1 MSGYKCSMSNKLF
14 NSFFMGGFE
23 CSTHRTRS
31 GKRLDMITATRHDS
45 HAFAD
50 YERLR
55 NRGIYTARDGVRWH
69 IIEKA
74 PYQYDFSSVLAMLR
88 AARHAEI
95 QIIWDLCH
103 YGWPDDL
110 DIFSHEF
117 IRRYAE
123 FAKAFAHTLKNETDD
138 IPFIC
143 PINEISFFSWASGEV
158 GYFYPYAEKRG
169 NELKIQLVRAVIE
182 GIEAV
187 WDVNPEARIVHTDP
201 LINIIADPARPDCNA
216 EAEAYRLSQFAAWDM
231 IGGRLYP
238 QLGGHDKFLDIIG
251 VNFYPHNQW
260 MFDSLPYNPSFAIDR
275 SNSLYKPFR
284 QMLIENY
291 ERYKRPLFIA
301 ETGAEGDLRLDWLR
315 YVCDEV
321 RVALRAGAT
330 IEGICLYPIINHPGW
345 DDDRHCHNGL
355 WDYPDSSGER
365 KIYEPLA
372 DELRSQMHLFGLTR

>member
-1 MSGYKCSMSNKLF
+1 MSNKLF
-14 NSFFMGGFE
+14 KSFFMGGFE
-23 CSTHRTRS
+23 CSTHRTRG
-31 GKRLDMITATRHDS
+31 GKRLDIIAATQHDS
-45 HAFAD
+45 YVLTD

-69 IIEKA
+69 IIEKT
-74 PYQYDFSSVLAMLR
+74 PYQYDFSSALAMLR
-88 AARHAEI
+88 AARDAEI
-95 QIIWDLCH
+95 QVIWDLCH

-110 DIFSHEF
+110 DIFSNEF

-123 FAKAFAHTLKNETDD
+123 FAKAFAHILKDETDD
-138 IPFIC
+138 TPFIC

-158 GYFYPYAEKRG
+158 GYFFPYTEKQG
-169 NELKIQLVRAVIE
+169 NELKIQLARAVIE

-187 WDVNPEARIVHTDP
+187 WDVIPEARIVHTDP
-201 LINIIADPARPDCNA
+201 LINIIADPAKPECNV

-231 IGGRLYP
+231 IGGQLYP
-238 QLGGHDKFLDIIG
+238 QLGGHDKYLDIIG

-260 MFDSLPYNPSFAIDR
+260 MFESLPYNPSFAIDR
-275 SNSLYKPFR
+275 SHSLYKPFR

-301 ETGAEGDLRLDWLR
+301 ETGAEGDLRVDWLH

-321 RVALRAGAT
+321 RAALQAGTT
-330 IEGICLYPIINHPGW
+330 IEGICLYPIVNHPGW
-345 DDDRHCHNGL
+345 DDERHCYNGL
-355 WDYPDSSGER
+355 WDYPNGSGER

-372 DELRSQMHLFGLTR
+372 DELRSQMLLIEPTR

>member
-1 MSGYKCSMSNKLF
+1 MSNRLF
-14 NSFFMGGFE
+14 KSFFIGGFE

-31 GKRLDMITATRHDS
+31 GKRLDMIGATQHDTYVV
-45 HAFAD
+45 AD

-55 NRGIYTARDGVRWH
+55 KSGICTVRDGVRWH
-69 IIEKA
+69 IIERA
-74 PYQYDFSSVLAMLR
+74 PYQYDFSSVLEMLR
-88 AARHAEI
+88 AARDAEI
-95 QIIWDLCH
+95 QVIWDLCH

-123 FAKAFAHTLKNETDD
+123 FAKAFAHILKNETDD
-138 IPFIC
+138 TPLMC
-143 PINEISFFSWASGEV
+143 PINGVSFFSWASGEV
-158 GYFYPYAEKRG
+158 GYFFPYAEKRG

-187 WDVNPEARIVHTDP
+187 WDVIPGARIVHTDP
-201 LINIIADPARPDCNA
+201 LINIIADPAKPDCYD

-238 QLGGHDKFLDIIG
+238 QLGGHDKYLDIIG

-260 MFDSLPYNPSFAIDR
+260 MFDSLPYNPSFAVDR
-275 SNSLYKPFR
+275 SHSLYKPFH

-291 ERYKRPLFIA
+291 ERYKRPIVIA

-321 RVALRAGAT
+321 RAALQARAT
-330 IEGICLYPIINHPGW
+330 IEGICLYPIVNHPGW
-345 DDDRHCHNGL
+345 DDERHCYNGL
-355 WDYPDSSGER
+355 WDYPNNVGVR
-365 KIYEPLA
+365 KLYKPLA
-372 DELRSQMHLFGLTR
+372 DELRSQIYLFELTR